1 MILLGHM
8 CMLHFPNMSVGLV
21 GSLAS
26 SKGGTKTPSYYISHT
41 SADLACR
48 LKLGTA
54 AEIPQRVETHV
65 TITAVQAEMVTRSRQ
80 IAKSGETWGEKK
92 LGLNMNSK
100 TRPGLRE
107 PCAFFGTGGRDHKC
121 VWVV

>member
-1 MILLGHM
+1 
-8 CMLHFPNMSVGLV
+8 MLHFPNMSVGLI

-26 SKGGTKTPSYYISHT
+26 SKGGTKTPSHYISHT
-41 SADLACR
+41 SADLACH
-48 LKLGTA
+48 LKLGTT
-54 AEIPQRVETHV
+54 AEIPQRVESHV

-100 TRPGLRE
+100 FRPGLKSPVPFWTWR
-107 PCAFFGTGGRDHKC
+107 PRSHMRRLDDN
-121 VWVV
+121 